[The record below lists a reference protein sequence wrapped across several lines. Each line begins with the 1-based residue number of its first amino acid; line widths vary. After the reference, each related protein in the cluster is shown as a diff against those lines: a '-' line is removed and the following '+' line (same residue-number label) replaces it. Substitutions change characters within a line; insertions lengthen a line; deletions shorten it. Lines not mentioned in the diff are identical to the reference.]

1 MHFVVLTALHS
12 TALPLFYANTAGRDP
27 PRSGL
32 GPWQGK
38 YGSIYTRGER
48 LRSGHVRSRGRR
60 GSQNLAHS
68 LVSAST
74 LRSAARSPC
83 TAGAP
88 RTPIPVA
95 VRLTLSRRNPQRG
108 GRAPTRQKRGHGDAT
123 EAHQACTSLPPP
135 FPHRT
140 LIRTHFTHRHKCH
153 NPSERVTHNPA
164 ALTHR
169 SNRLWSRTARD
180 QHSPSQPTVQADER
194 PHEPPP
200 ITGWRASA
208 GTARPSRTRART
220 TSTRRRR
227 RGRASRSRG
236 RRRRRSG

>member
-1 MHFVVLTALHS
+1 MPHNVSRSYYYLFQDTVVRCRLRFELAFRFITVGFDLLKICQSFVHFVVLTALHS

-95 VRLTLSRRNPQRG
+95 VWLTLSRRNPQRG

-123 EAHQACTSLPPP
+123 KAHQACTSLPPP
-135 FPHRT
+135 LPPPHTDTHT
-140 LIRTHFTHRHKCH
+140 LHAPPHMSQPIRTRH
-153 NPSERVTHNPA
+153 T
-164 ALTHR
+164 
-169 SNRLWSRTARD
+169 
-180 QHSPSQPTVQADER
+180 
-194 PHEPPP
+194 
-200 ITGWRASA
+200 
-208 GTARPSRTRART
+208 
-220 TSTRRRR
+220 
-227 RGRASRSRG
+227 
-236 RRRRRSG
+236 